1 MSKSNH
7 PIEQEELMAYLDG
20 ELATNRAVTAA
31 AHLEHCQECQE
42 LAADL
47 RKLSQELMAW
57 EVDEAGSAEM
67 STDVVVALEESKK
80 APKKHAGQA
89 VRSLR
94 VVFTRRT
101 LSWAGGIAV
110 FFLFVMAISIP
121 NLLRR
126 DIRRREWNWTAQT
139 QNTPQSPKGGD
150 TFDPSYGRNSGSVNG
165 TVSTVPSDKNVAGVD
180 SYNSAIAPPPPPP
193 PAKIYTY
200 DSLNRLEKSEN
211 IDARLIGS
219 ARDQTR
225 SSSAAAKEV
234 ADDELDSSERTPPTV
249 PMIARTAA
257 LTLTTK
263 EFDKTR
269 ASLEE
274 ILKRHGGYLGELKV
288 SAPADAGR
296 TLTATLRIPAPQLES
311 ALAELK
317 TLGRVED
324 ESQGGEEVTQQY
336 VDLQAR
342 LANGKHT
349 EQRLTE
355 ILRQRT
361 GKLQDVLKV
370 ELEIDRVRG
379 EIEQMQAEKKELSKR
394 VAFATL
400 NTMVKEEY
408 HARLQGAPPSTGSRF
423 HNAAVDGY
431 NTVVEGLIDIG
442 LFLLSAGPSL
452 LLWAAILFFP
462 ARWAWKKF
470 QAARKRENV
479 EEKI

>member
-20 ELATNRAVTAA
+20 ELATNRAVAAA
-31 AHLEHCQECQE
+31 AHLEHCAECQE

-47 RKLSQELMAW
+47 RKLSQEMMMAW
-57 EVDEAGSAEM
+57 EVEEPETAEISNEM
-67 STDVVVALEESKK
+67 VAALEKRKRE
-80 APKKHAGQA
+80 PKKLT
-89 VRSLR
+89 V
-94 VVFTRRT
+94 RRT
-101 LSWAGGIAV
+101 WGMLLSPRRLAWAGGSAFVVLLVSSALIINAV
-110 FFLFVMAISIP
+110 RYEPLAKFTDQHRTENMPVDAYL
-121 NLLRR
+121 
-126 DIRRREWNWTAQT
+126 
-139 QNTPQSPKGGD
+139 TP
-150 TFDPSYGRNSGSVNG
+150 
-165 TVSTVPSDKNVAGVD
+165 
-180 SYNSAIAPPPPPP
+180 APPPPPP
-193 PAKIYTY
+193 ATAHLSSDPQNYASTTRTINGLVQIAPGIAGIPANATRHTPKENSESDEV
-200 DSLNRLEKSEN
+200 DSNDRNVSTL
-211 IDARLIGS
+211 
-219 ARDQTR
+219 
-225 SSSAAAKEV
+225 
-234 ADDELDSSERTPPTV
+234 
-249 PMIARTAA
+249 PMIARVAA

-274 ILKRHGGYLGELKV
+274 ILKHHNGYMGELKV
-288 SAPADAGR
+288 SAPSEAGR
-296 TLTATLRIPAPQLES
+296 SLTATLRIPTSRLDA

-317 TLGRVED
+317 KLGRVED

-336 VDLQAR
+336 VDLEAR

-400 NTMVKEEY
+400 NTTVKEEY
-408 HARLQGAPPSTGSRF
+408 FARLQAAPASTGSRF
-423 HNAAVDGY
+423 RNAAVDGY
-431 NTVVEGLIDIG
+431 NTVVEGLISVG

-452 LLWAAILFFP
+452 LLWAALLFFP
-462 ARWAWKKF
+462 VRWAWKKF
-470 QAARKRENV
+470 RSARRPEHKEDAD
-479 EEKI
+479 